1 MISLF
6 NYLDQNK
13 EDLKY
18 NNPDSLL
25 GNAWGMTREALNL
38 QSDSASEVMNGLLD
52 GASNLF
58 NIDTETTPMRP
69 EITTDKTDLNLTE
82 RYYLGLLNA
91 GQNVE
96 DIVSNLPS
104 SGVNVLRGATELITS
119 PVDAVTG
126 IAQTV
131 EGGLLKAMPDSWED
145 TTVKIGKAFGHDF
158 EASIEQ
164 FNDFKEW
171 GAVRYGTL
179 EDFKRTVIE
188 DPLGFMVDAWMTGGL
203 AKLGLNVAKNKMPNF
218 TPEMQTQ
225 MVEAIQNMNLA
236 PIKKSTLPFSPNNV
250 IKSLLEVP
258 KFEMF
263 MGDLTPGVDDVG
275 C

>member
-18 NNPDSLL
+18 NNPNSLL

-104 SGVNVLRGATELITS
+104 SGARSTGVRASVLTIDS
-119 PVDAVTG
+119 PAPA
-126 IAQTV
+126 IAAPPV
-131 EGGLLKAMPDSWED
+131 MLAAISA
-145 TTVKIGKAFGHDF
+145 GK
-158 EASIEQ
+158 S
-164 FNDFKEW
+164 
-171 GAVRYGTL
+171 
-179 EDFKRTVIE
+179 
-188 DPLGFMVDAWMTGGL
+188 
-203 AKLGLNVAKNKMPNF
+203 
-218 TPEMQTQ
+218 
-225 MVEAIQNMNLA
+225 
-236 PIKKSTLPFSPNNV
+236 
-250 IKSLLEVP
+250 
-258 KFEMF
+258 
-263 MGDLTPGVDDVG
+263 
-275 C
+275 